1 METRWA
7 LITGA
12 NSGIGE
18 AWAHALADRGWS
30 LLLTARDTVRLSAL
44 VETLTRSYPG
54 QTFLDYPV
62 DLADPEAPRRLTE
75 WAIQTAGFVE
85 FLINNAGFGSFGP
98 FDELPADRE
107 VEMVRVNVN
116 ALTELTYR
124 LLPPML
130 ERGRGAILLVGSVAG
145 FQPVPYMATYA
156 ATKTYVER
164 LGLALWYEFRRRGV
178 RVYVLA
184 PGYTATRFH
193 ERAQMSRR
201 PPFPAPVAT
210 PESVVA
216 DCLRQMERRP
226 DRCLIVPGWT
236 NRIMYRLVRWLP
248 LSLVVRTAGAMY
260 RPRGRRAR
268 EE

>member
-1 METRWA
+1 MAAQWA

-18 AWAHALADRGWS
+18 AFARALAARGWS
-30 LLLTARDTVRLSAL
+30 LLLTARDEGRLADL
-44 VETLTRSYPG
+44 AGALTRTYPG
-54 QTFLDYPV
+54 QTFAYV
-62 DLADPEAPRRLTE
+62 SADLADPTASRRLTE
-75 WAIQTAGFVE
+75 WAARTAGFVE
-85 FLINNAGFGSFGP
+85 FLVNNAGFGSFGP
-98 FDELPADRE
+98 FYELPTDRE
-107 VEMVRVNVN
+107 VEMVRVNVE
-116 ALTELTYR
+116 ALTELTHR
-124 LLPPML
+124 FLPPMI
-130 ERGRGAILLVGSVAG
+130 ERGRGTVLLVGSVAG

-164 LGLALWYEFRRRGV
+164 LGLALWYELRRRGV

-193 ERAQMSRR
+193 ERARMSRR
-201 PPFPAPVAT
+201 PPFRTPVAT

-216 DCLRQMERRP
+216 ECLRQIERRP

-236 NRIMYRLVRWLP
+236 NRLMYRLVRWVP

-260 RPRGRRAR
+260 RPR
-268 EE
+268 